1 MASSPSLL
9 FKSSHN
15 GSRDGHKP
23 RSRPAAA
30 VKSSQA
36 KPDADAP
43 DASSIGR
50 HRTPP
55 FYIRWLLALRR

>member
-9 FKSSHN
+9 LKSSHN
-15 GSRDGHKP
+15 GSRDGQKP
-23 RSRPAAA
+23 RSCPAAA

-36 KPDADAP
+36 KSDADAP
-43 DASSIGR
+43 DASPIGR
-50 HRTPP
+50 HRAQP